1 MKGRIQNRTTTI
13 WHPIH
18 GHVQWLNTNDA
29 GTEILIRRYCA
40 KCGEHLTEWV
50 DWTLPKKEGQA

>member
-1 MKGRIQNRTTTI
+1 MRGRIQNKTTTI

-40 KCGEHLTEWV
+40 KHGEHLTEWV
-50 DWTLPKKEGQA
+50 EYPLPRKKES